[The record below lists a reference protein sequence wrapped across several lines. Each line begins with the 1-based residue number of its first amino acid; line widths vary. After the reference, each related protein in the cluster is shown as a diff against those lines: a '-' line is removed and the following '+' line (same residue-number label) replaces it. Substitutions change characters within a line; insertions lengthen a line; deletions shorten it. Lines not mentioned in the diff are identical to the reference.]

1 MNYFAVGL
9 AAGVL
14 TGIIVF
20 VIATLLR
27 RKSGACTSRQYDERQ
42 LVLRGKAF
50 RAGFFTLLISLCV
63 VAILD
68 VMEVR
73 WCEAP
78 LDKFFCIFLSIT
90 VFACTATLKDAYF
103 GLGERKKTVILLFA
117 LVAFLQFFITFSNYQ
132 EGTLIVDGILTLKC
146 VSPGCGI
153 IFLVILLTVLIQHFR
168 NARKMED
175 DE

>member
-1 MNYFAVGL
+1 MNYFGVGL

-20 VIATLLR
+20 IIATVLG
-27 RKSGACTSRQYDERQ
+27 RKSGTCTSRQYDERQ
-42 LVLRGKAF
+42 LALRSKAF
-50 RAGFFTLLISLCV
+50 RAGFFTLLISLCS

-78 LDKFFCIFLSIT
+78 LDKFFCIFLSIM
-90 VFACTATLKDAYF
+90 VFACTAILKDAYF
-103 GLGERKKTVILLFA
+103 GLGERKKTMLSLFT
-117 LVAFLQFFITFSNYQ
+117 LVALLQFFITFTNYQ

-168 NARKMED
+168 NARKLED
-175 DE
+175 EE